1 VALGSCKL
9 QRQIY
14 IPALPWVVEKLQ
26 SLSCVL
32 SCIFFACSDMA
43 YLLYK
48 HIKAKRAA
56 AAADSGNGNGN
67 GKGGNSEIPNE
78 KKAAKPVKLCEH
90 QREINLDTLNGMP
103 SDMSDFAT
111 SPQLKESDPQN
122 RAVDGAGRPGDIGP
136 CVICK
141 EEKRA
146 ARIYRW
152 KLIAGLFF
160 PFSVQALDT
169 TIVAGAL
176 PFIASDFRES

>member
-1 VALGSCKL
+1 
-9 QRQIY
+9 
-14 IPALPWVVEKLQ
+14 
-26 SLSCVL
+26 
-32 SCIFFACSDMA
+32 MA

-48 HIKAKRAA
+48 HINAKRAA
-56 AAADSGNGNGN
+56 AAADSGNGN

-103 SDMSDFAT
+103 ADMSDFAT
-111 SPQLKESDPQN
+111 SPQLKESDPPKN
-122 RAVDGAGRPGDIGP
+122 LAVDSGASPGDIGP

-152 KLIAGLFF
+152 KLIGGLFF

>member
-1 VALGSCKL
+1 
-9 QRQIY
+9 
-14 IPALPWVVEKLQ
+14 
-26 SLSCVL
+26 
-32 SCIFFACSDMA
+32 MA

-56 AAADSGNGNGN
+56 AAAANSGNGNSN
-67 GKGGNSEIPNE
+67 GKGEGGDSGITKE
-78 KKAAKPVKLCEH
+78 KKAAKPMKLCEH
-90 QREINLDTLNGMP
+90 QRDINLDNFNGMP
-103 SDMSDFAT
+103 ADMSDFAT
-111 SPQLKESDPQN
+111 SPQLKEGVPKDL
-122 RAVDGAGRPGDIGP
+122 AVDGGGSPGDIVP

-152 KLIAGLFF
+152 KLIGGLFF